1 MTSKT
6 GSATTASPT
15 TPPADAQPSTAQPT
29 GLDLL
34 DPELYRGN
42 PQELWA
48 ELLAGD
54 TLARDRNG
62 LWAVTQHAHL
72 REAERRS
79 ADFTSGPGYRSLPS
93 ADENNMIALDDPEHL
108 RQRRLVS
115 GRFTPRAVRTHE
127 TWLRAAIGE
136 LLDAATDA
144 DTATGRGEMEVIDEL
159 ASQLPCRLTARLLG
173 FPEESWRDIKE
184 WSEALMRIDEVE
196 RDQHAALGL
205 FNAVVAFNG
214 VLQPLAEQ
222 RRAEP
227 ADDLVSVWAN
237 ADVDGFTYDP
247 TRLYH
252 EVGLFIA
259 GGAETTRTAI
269 AHGLRAFCDHPEQWE
284 YLAAHPEAI
293 PTAVEEVIRFVT
305 PLNNFFRTVDCDT
318 TLAGTDLATGDRL
331 ILLYP
336 AANRDP
342 RVFNDP
348 TRFDITRSPN
358 PHLGFG
364 QGTHFCVGANLA
376 RYELT
381 ILFEE
386 LTRRIRDLTPL
397 SEPDVEANMFAR
409 AVRSFRLGFAL
420 R

>member
-1 MTSKT
+1 M
-6 GSATTASPT
+6 
-15 TPPADAQPSTAQPT
+15 
-29 GLDLL
+29 
-34 DPELYRGN
+34 
-42 PQELWA
+42 
-48 ELLAGD
+48 
-54 TLARDRNG
+54 
-62 LWAVTQHAHL
+62 
-72 REAERRS
+72 
-79 ADFTSGPGYRSLPS
+79 
-93 ADENNMIALDDPEHL
+93 
-108 RQRRLVS
+108 
-115 GRFTPRAVRTHE
+115 
-127 TWLRAAIGE
+127 
-136 LLDAATDA
+136 
-144 DTATGRGEMEVIDEL
+144 
-159 ASQLPCRLTARLLG
+159 
-173 FPEESWRDIKE
+173 
-184 WSEALMRIDEVE
+184 
-196 RDQHAALGL
+196 
-205 FNAVVAFNG
+205 
-214 VLQPLAEQ
+214 
-222 RRAEP
+222 
-227 ADDLVSVWAN
+227 
-237 ADVDGFTYDP
+237 
-247 TRLYH
+247 
-252 EVGLFIA
+252 
-259 GGAETTRTAI
+259 
-269 AHGLRAFCDHPEQWE
+269 
-284 YLAAHPEAI
+284 
-293 PTAVEEVIRFVT
+293 T

>member
-93 ADENNMIALDDPEHL
+93 ADENNLIALDDPEHL

-237 ADVDGFTYDP
+237 ADVDEFTYDP

-284 YLAAHPEAI
+284 YRPRAIRPQSKGDPVAPQQLLPNRRLRHHAGGHRPRHRRPPDPLVPGGQPRPEGLQRSHPLRHHPLAQPAPGLRARHPLLRRGEPGPLRADDPLRGAHAP
-293 PTAVEEVIRFVT
+293 
-305 PLNNFFRTVDCDT
+305 
-318 TLAGTDLATGDRL
+318 
-331 ILLYP
+331 
-336 AANRDP
+336 DP
-342 RVFNDP
+342 
-348 TRFDITRSPN
+348 
-358 PHLGFG
+358 
-364 QGTHFCVGANLA
+364 
-376 RYELT
+376 
-381 ILFEE
+381 
-386 LTRRIRDLTPL
+386 
-397 SEPDVEANMFAR
+397 
-409 AVRSFRLGFAL
+409 
-420 R
+420 

>member
-1 MTSKT
+1 
-6 GSATTASPT
+6 
-15 TPPADAQPSTAQPT
+15 
-29 GLDLL
+29 
-34 DPELYRGN
+34 
-42 PQELWA
+42 
-48 ELLAGD
+48 
-54 TLARDRNG
+54 
-62 LWAVTQHAHL
+62 
-72 REAERRS
+72 
-79 ADFTSGPGYRSLPS
+79 
-93 ADENNMIALDDPEHL
+93 MIALDDPEHL

-127 TWLRAAIGE
+127 GWLRATIGE

-144 DTATGRGEMEVIDEL
+144 DAATGRGEMEVIDEL

-173 FPEESWRDIKE
+173 FPEGSWRDIKE

-196 RDQHAALGL
+196 RDQAAALGL
-205 FNAVVAFNG
+205 FNVVVAFNG
-214 VLQPLAEQ
+214 LLQPLAEQ
-222 RRAEP
+222 RRSEP

-237 ADVDGFTYDP
+237 ANVDGFTYDP

-269 AHGLRAFCDHPEQWE
+269 AHGLRTFCDHPEQWE
-284 YLAAHPEAI
+284 YLAEHPEAI

-305 PLNNFFRTVDCDT
+305 PLNNFFRNVASDT
-318 TLAGTDLATGDRL
+318 TLAGTDLVAGDRL

-342 RVFNDP
+342 RVFDDP
-348 TRFDITRSPN
+348 TRFDVTRSPN

-386 LTRRIRDLTPL
+386 LTRRICDLTPV
-397 SEPDVEANMFAR
+397 SEPDVEPNIFAR